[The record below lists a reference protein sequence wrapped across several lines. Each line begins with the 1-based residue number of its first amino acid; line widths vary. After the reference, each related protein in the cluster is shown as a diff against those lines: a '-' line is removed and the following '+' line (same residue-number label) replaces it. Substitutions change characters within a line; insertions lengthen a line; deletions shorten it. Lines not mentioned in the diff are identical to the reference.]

1 MVKLEGVGRPASFTE
16 SLMVILGHRPASVP
30 SSLLDTGTSASSME
44 PQESEP
50 DEGENN
56 TNGKIEMLYM
66 IVHTHCTSLN
76 ISR

>member
-1 MVKLEGVGRPASFTE
+1 MVKLEVVGRPASFTE

-30 SSLLDTGTSASSME
+30 SSLLDTGTSASSTE

-50 DEGENN
+50 DKGE
-56 TNGKIEMLYM
+56 KIQMLYI